1 MSEAKSIE
9 DLDDDLVS
17 TPENNDVPDEPTKP
31 VVDKDTRRRLEDAL
45 EERRLKKAIEDDY
58 SDV

>member
-9 DLDDDLVS
+9 DLDDTLVPAPDANDL
-17 TPENNDVPDEPTKP
+17 PEESGKAVI
-31 VVDKDTRRRLEDAL
+31 DKDTRRRLEDAL

-58 SDV
+58 LS

>member
-9 DLDDDLVS
+9 DLDDILPPASDSSDL
-17 TPENNDVPDEPTKP
+17 PDERAKP
-31 VVDKDTRRRLEDAL
+31 GIDKDTRRKLEDAL

-58 SDV
+58 LS

>member
-9 DLDDDLVS
+9 DIDDAIVPA
-17 TPENNDVPDEPTKP
+17 TEHTDVPEETTKP
-31 VVDKDTRRRLEDAL
+31 VIDKDTRRRLEDAL

-58 SDV
+58 SGA

>member
-17 TPENNDVPDEPTKP
+17 TSENNDVPDEPTKP

-58 SDV
+58 SDL